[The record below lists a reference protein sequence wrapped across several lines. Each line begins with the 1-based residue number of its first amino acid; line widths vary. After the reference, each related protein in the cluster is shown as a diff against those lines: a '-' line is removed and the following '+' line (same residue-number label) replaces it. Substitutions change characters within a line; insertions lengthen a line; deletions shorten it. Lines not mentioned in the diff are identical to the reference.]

1 MQFPSAI
8 SVRLCRFL
16 PAAILLLTSA
26 SLHAQSI
33 ELTVTPKGNA
43 AAGRPLPPGALPV
56 LSIALR
62 NNGKTALGPVEISVR
77 LEAITAAKTEGWR
90 QQGGVLR
97 NSIRS
102 VPASAGVERM
112 LRLRVDTAPPEP
124 SNARVLVEAKG
135 PDGKAVSAE
144 TSLRVAD
151 CAGAY
156 RTRLANLRESLSEP
170 MRDAA
175 EDMRRGDPALP
186 LGRQFPYGG
195 KRNSELARLERLAAA
210 FAARRGGDA
219 QMATEW
225 FRYMILRWE
234 SELNA
239 YTSQPANPGLC
250 ANNYYQIA
258 GYRQGLLPITKH
270 IDATR
275 AAAEKA
281 LELARKESGE
291 RGGTDEIVRAL
302 LKSAGSEPDSNGTH
316 VLAALAELRASL
328 RNGQRLEPDMI
339 ENLSVAETAAWLA
352 DADRRGQKLV
362 QAIEQVLSAIAAAHK
377 ETCVCAF

>member
-1 MQFPSAI
+1 MQCPSAS

-16 PAAILLLTSA
+16 PAAFLLLIPA
-26 SLHAQSI
+26 PLHAQSI
-33 ELTVTPKGNA
+33 ELTVTPKDSA
-43 AAGRPLPPGALPV
+43 TASRPLPPGALPV
-56 LSIALR
+56 FTVAVR
-62 NNGKTALGPVEISVR
+62 NRGKTALGPVEISVR
-77 LEAITAAKTEGWR
+77 LEAIAAAKADGWQ
-90 QQGGVLR
+90 QQGSALR
-97 NSIRS
+97 SAIRS
-102 VPASAGVERM
+102 IPPGAGAERT
-112 LRLRVDTAPPEP
+112 LRLRVETALPEP
-124 SNARVLVEAKG
+124 SNARVLVEVKG

-144 TSLRVAD
+144 ASLRVAD

-156 RTRLANLRESLSEP
+156 RARLANLRENLSVP

-186 LGRQFPYGG
+186 AGRQFPYVG

-225 FRYMILRWE
+225 FRYMVLRWA

-239 YTSQPANPGLC
+239 YTSQPPNPGLC

-270 IDATR
+270 IA
-275 AAAEKA
+275 AIHEAAEQS
-281 LELARKESGE
+281 LELARRESGQD
-291 RGGTDEIVRAL
+291 GGADEIVYAL
-302 LKSAGSEPDSNGTH
+302 IKAAGVEPAANGANA
-316 VLAALAELRASL
+316 LASLAELRASL
-328 RNGQRLEPDMI
+328 RNGRGLEGGMD
-339 ENLSVAETAAWLA
+339 EKLSVAETAAWLA
-352 DADRRGQKLV
+352 DADRRGQKLID
-362 QAIEQVLSAIAAAHK
+362 AIEQTLATIATAHK